1 MAEGVHLALVVA
13 LAPAT
18 NSKLGLALG
27 EPAFQN
33 SALTGGVFFARS
45 ASRNRDS
52 PGRRAPFHYTNL
64 LAT

>member
-27 EPAFQN
+27 N
-33 SALTGGVFFARS
+33 SELRPHRRSFLCPLGLTQ
-45 ASRNRDS
+45 
-52 PGRRAPFHYTNL
+52 
-64 LAT
+64 